1 MRPRSLVKES
11 ECGYSVAV
19 SEKLYYRDPYLFEFD
34 AVVAR
39 CTPSEGGPGVLFDVL
54 LDRTCFYPG
63 GGGQPSDR
71 GTLGGANVVDV
82 AYRGEEIAHVV
93 DAALPPG
100 GAVRGAVDAGRR
112 LDFMAQ
118 HTGQHILSQALLAV
132 GGLETVS
139 VHFGDDITTIELKAA
154 SVEERTLRIA
164 EERANAVVKENRP
177 VIVHEVDAADV
188 SRFPLRRTPPDV
200 GKLRVVEVSGFDW
213 AACGGVHVAA
223 SGEVLLVKILSVEKI
238 RGRVRVLVKMGR
250 RALEDYGRKTA
261 LVQDLARAL
270 TCGEADILARVEELL
285 RNGREAAAELRKLRA
300 ERAIAAADECLLSA
314 RSLGSAALVSRI
326 FEAAGPEYL
335 KAFVDRVTAAP
346 GRIVI
351 AADRSPDGFQWI
363 VAHSLADPG
372 LLECVPP
379 LLAIADAKGGG
390 RGGRMQGAGR
400 KLDAIPAFVDA
411 IERELE
417 RRLG

>member
-1 MRPRSLVKES
+1 VRPRSLVKEID
-11 ECGYSVAV
+11 CGYSVAV

-39 CTPSEGGPGVLFDVL
+39 CEPSEGGPDGLFDVL

-71 GTLGGANVVDV
+71 GTLGGAKVVDV

-139 VHFGDDITTIELKAA
+139 VHFGDEITTIELKAA
-154 SVEERTLRIA
+154 AVEERTLRIA

-223 SGEVLLVKILSVEKI
+223 AGEVLLVKILSV
-238 RGRVRVLVKMGR
+238 
-250 RALEDYGRKTA
+250 
-261 LVQDLARAL
+261 
-270 TCGEADILARVEELL
+270 
-285 RNGREAAAELRKLRA
+285 
-300 ERAIAAADECLLSA
+300 
-314 RSLGSAALVSRI
+314 
-326 FEAAGPEYL
+326 
-335 KAFVDRVTAAP
+335 
-346 GRIVI
+346 
-351 AADRSPDGFQWI
+351 
-363 VAHSLADPG
+363 
-372 LLECVPP
+372 
-379 LLAIADAKGGG
+379 
-390 RGGRMQGAGR
+390 
-400 KLDAIPAFVDA
+400 
-411 IERELE
+411 
-417 RRLG
+417 